1 MNKEFERC
9 CKFLAEMMEKYANV
23 VMQDIIRCTKFY
35 PEVSKNEAEGKKK
48 RYEAYVKRLKN
59 LRSKRRRHRCLAS
72 CESGMRYI
80 EMKVG
85 MG

>member
-9 CKFLAEMMEKYANV
+9 CRFLADMMEKYANV

-48 RYEAYVKRLKN
+48 RYEAYVKGLKN
-59 LRSKRRRHRCLAS
+59 LSKQKKAA
-72 CESGMRYI
+72 
-80 EMKVG
+80 
-85 MG
+85 